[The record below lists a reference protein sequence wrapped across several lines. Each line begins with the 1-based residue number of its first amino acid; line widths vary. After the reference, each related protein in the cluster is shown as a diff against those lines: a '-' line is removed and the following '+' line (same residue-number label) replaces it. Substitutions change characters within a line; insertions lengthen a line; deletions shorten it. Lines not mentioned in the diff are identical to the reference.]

1 MPFREVGPCGGARQL
16 PHNAGALTRSA
27 MQNTA
32 MPSWIN
38 FLNSLIHSRSKV
50 TNTIL
55 VSISGGTSSKMTVSV
70 SGEGTRPYSRIPEP
84 RPSPFSQ
91 DGAGPGIVRHPVNRV
106 SNICGLG
113 KGVIGKS

>member
-38 FLNSLIHSRSKV
+38 FLNSLIPSRSK
-50 TNTIL
+50 TIL
-55 VSISGGTSSKMTVSV
+55 VSISGGTSSKMTESV
-70 SGEGTRPYSRIPEP
+70 PGEGTRPYSRT
-84 RPSPFSQ
+84 RSRDHHHLAKMVQ
-91 DGAGPGIVRHPVNRV
+91 DQALFDILSTG
-106 SNICGLG
+106 
-113 KGVIGKS
+113 